1 MIDQTL
7 SLIKL
12 FVFVKLSLEFLK
24 DVRQR
29 LSELNLTGCLISS
42 SDKTVKSLV
51 TYLPAIELENYF
63 YINRIPPQLE
73 VFFDAAKNKT
83 NLKRVSDIQVDL
95 EKELSQKMIGTPISL
110 TVVLDGKPTL
120 SLTGGA
126 AKITYDRDSSFIVGE
141 ILILTAVLKS
151 LGIKTPLFSSRLS
164 ASEIK
169 KKSAF
174 RQILA
179 VQSVVLTVI
188 FDNESGINE
197 EQVKELF
204 FKFNRQH
211 SGMHL
216 SQFSQAND
224 AFPLKP
230 YVLKLAVELSLD
242 SFGGVS
248 DKSKHVKMSESYLTT
263 EYILFK
269 FLVGAVAGA
278 HVQEICKMSDEVT
291 TSSGKTVSECL
302 SNGNFDYIK
311 AFLSSWLTP
320 LEQGGKAERA
330 GFRLSAQIWQA
341 LALVIHRLISDGASV
356 QEVSNAGLILGQLD
370 YCKKASHWGDCEVMA
385 LDSNGRLYKNAANS
399 TREFRNGLADYFYGV
414 VRTY

>member
-1 MIDQTL
+1 M
-7 SLIKL
+7 
-12 FVFVKLSLEFLK
+12 
-24 DVRQR
+24 
-29 LSELNLTGCLISS
+29 
-42 SDKTVKSLV
+42 
-51 TYLPAIELENYF
+51 PAIELENYF
-63 YINRIPPQLE
+63 SVNRVPPQLG

-83 NLKRVSDIQVDL
+83 NLKRVNDIQVDL
-95 EKELSQKMIGTPISL
+95 ENELSQGAIGAPISL
-110 TVVLDGKPTL
+110 TIVLDGKPTL
-120 SLTGGA
+120 SRTGSTA
-126 AKITYDRDSSFIVGE
+126 TITYDRSSSFVVGE
-141 ILILTAVLKS
+141 ILILTALLKS

-179 VQSVVLTVI
+179 VQSVVLTII
-188 FDNESGINE
+188 FDDESGIDD
-197 EQVKELF
+197 EQVRELF

-216 SQFSQAND
+216 SQFSQAKD

-230 YVLKLAVELSLD
+230 YVLRLADELSLE

-269 FLVGAVAGA
+269 LLVGAVAGA
-278 HVQEICKMSDEVT
+278 HVQETCKMSDDVT
-291 TSSGKTVSECL
+291 AHSGKRVSESL
-302 SNGNFDYIK
+302 AKGNLDYIK
-311 AFLSSWLTP
+311 AFLSSWLAP
-320 LEQGGKAERA
+320 LEQGGKEVRV

-341 LALVIHRLISDGASV
+341 LALVIHRLISDGVSV
-356 QEVSNAGLILGQLD
+356 QDVSHAGLVLGQLD

-399 TREFRNGLADYFYGV
+399 TREFRNGLADYFYSV
-414 VRTY
+414 VSR

>member
-1 MIDQTL
+1 M
-7 SLIKL
+7 
-12 FVFVKLSLEFLK
+12 
-24 DVRQR
+24 
-29 LSELNLTGCLISS
+29 SELNLTGCLIAS
-42 SDKTVKSLV
+42 SDKTIKSLV
-51 TYLPAIELENYF
+51 TYIPAIELENYF
-63 YINRIPPQLE
+63 FVNRIPSQLE

-83 NLKRVSDIQVDL
+83 NLKRVNDIQADL
-95 EKELSQKMIGTPISL
+95 EKELSQGVIGAPISL
-110 TVVLDGKPTL
+110 TVVLSGKPALRLAGDT
-120 SLTGGA
+120 
-126 AKITYDRDSSFIVGE
+126 AKVTYDRSSSFVVGE
-141 ILILTAVLKS
+141 VLILTAVLKS
-151 LGIKTPLFSSRLS
+151 LGIRTPLFSSRLS
-164 ASEIK
+164 VSEIK

-174 RQILA
+174 RQMLA

-188 FDNESGINE
+188 FDDEIGIDD
-197 EQVKELF
+197 EQVRELF

-230 YVLKLAVELSLD
+230 YVLKLADDLSLE

-269 FLVGAVAGA
+269 FLVGAAAGA
-278 HVQEICKMSDEVT
+278 HVQEICKMSDDVMT
-291 TSSGKTVSECL
+291 PLGDKVSEYL
-302 SNGNFDYIK
+302 AKGNLDYIK
-311 AFLSSWLTP
+311 AFLSSWLAP

-341 LALVIHRLISDGASV
+341 LALVIYRLSSDGASV
-356 QEVSNAGLILGQLD
+356 QDVSHAGLILGRLD
-370 YCKKASHWGDCEVMA
+370 YSKKAVHWSDCEVMA

-399 TREFRNGLADYFYGV
+399 TREFRNGLADYFYSV
-414 VRTY
+414 IRAC

>member
-1 MIDQTL
+1 M
-7 SLIKL
+7 
-12 FVFVKLSLEFLK
+12 
-24 DVRQR
+24 
-29 LSELNLTGCLISS
+29 SELNLTGCVIANSN
-42 SDKTVKSLV
+42 KTLKSLI
-51 TYLPAIELENYF
+51 TYMPAIELENYF
-63 YINRIPPQLE
+63 FVNRVPPQLG

-83 NLKRVSDIQVDL
+83 NLKRVNDIQSDL
-95 EKELSQKMIGTPISL
+95 ETELSQGVIGAPISL
-110 TVVLDGKPTL
+110 TIVLDGKPTL
-120 SLTGGA
+120 SLASGTA
-126 AKITYDRDSSFIVGE
+126 TVTYDRSSSFVVGE
-141 ILILTAVLKS
+141 ILILTALLKS

-174 RQILA
+174 RQMLA

-188 FDNESGINE
+188 FDDEKGIGE

-230 YVLKLAVELSLD
+230 YVLKLADELGLE

-291 TSSGKTVSECL
+291 TSTGKKVSECL
-302 SNGNFDYIK
+302 SDGNLEYIK
-311 AFLSSWLTP
+311 TFLSSWLAP

-341 LALVIHRLISDGASV
+341 MALVIHRLSSDGASV
-356 QEVSNAGLILGQLD
+356 QDVSHAGLVLGQLD

-399 TREFRNGLADYFYGV
+399 TREFRNGLADYFYSV
-414 VRTY
+414 VSR

>member
-1 MIDQTL
+1 MIA
-7 SLIKL
+7 
-12 FVFVKLSLEFLK
+12 
-24 DVRQR
+24 
-29 LSELNLTGCLISS
+29 S
-42 SDKTVKSLV
+42 SDKTIKSLV
-51 TYLPAIELENYF
+51 TYIPAIELENYF
-63 YINRIPPQLE
+63 FVNRIPSQLE

-83 NLKRVSDIQVDL
+83 NLKRVNDIQADL
-95 EKELSQKMIGTPISL
+95 EKELSQGVIGAPISL
-110 TVVLDGKPTL
+110 TVVLSGKPALRLAGDT
-120 SLTGGA
+120 
-126 AKITYDRDSSFIVGE
+126 AKVTYDRSSSFVVGE
-141 ILILTAVLKS
+141 VLILTAVLKS
-151 LGIKTPLFSSRLS
+151 LGIRTPLFSSRLS
-164 ASEIK
+164 VSEIK

-174 RQILA
+174 RQMLA

-188 FDNESGINE
+188 FDDEIGIDD
-197 EQVKELF
+197 EQVRELF

-230 YVLKLAVELSLD
+230 YVLKLADDLSLE

-269 FLVGAVAGA
+269 FLVGAAAGA
-278 HVQEICKMSDEVT
+278 HVQEICKMSDDVMT
-291 TSSGKTVSECL
+291 PLGDKVSEYL
-302 SNGNFDYIK
+302 AKGNLDYIK
-311 AFLSSWLTP
+311 AFLSSWLAP

-341 LALVIHRLISDGASV
+341 LALVIYRLSSDGASV
-356 QEVSNAGLILGQLD
+356 QDVSHAGLILGRLD
-370 YCKKASHWGDCEVMA
+370 YSKKAVHWSDCEVMA

-399 TREFRNGLADYFYGV
+399 TREFRNGLADYFYSV
-414 VRTY
+414 IRAC

>member
-1 MIDQTL
+1 M
-7 SLIKL
+7 
-12 FVFVKLSLEFLK
+12 
-24 DVRQR
+24 
-29 LSELNLTGCLISS
+29 SELNLTGCLITS

-63 YINRIPPQLE
+63 YINRIPSQLE

-83 NLKRVSDIQVDL
+83 NLKRVSDIQADL
-95 EKELSQKMIGTPISL
+95 EKELSQEMIGAPISL

-120 SLTGGA
+120 SLTGDA

-141 ILILTAVLKS
+141 VLILTAVLKS

-174 RQILA
+174 RQMLA

-188 FDNESGINE
+188 FDDESGIDE

-216 SQFSQAND
+216 SQFSQANN
-224 AFPLKP
+224 AFPMKP
-230 YVLKLAVELSLD
+230 YVLSLADSLNLER
-242 SFGGVS
+242 FGGVS

-269 FLVGAVAGA
+269 LLVGAVAGA
-278 HVQEICKMSDEVT
+278 HVQEICKMSDDVMT
-291 TSSGKTVSECL
+291 PLGKKVSECL
-302 SNGNFDYIK
+302 SNGNLEYIK

-320 LEQGGKAERA
+320 LEKAGKAERA

-341 LALVIHRLISDGASV
+341 LALVIYQLVSDGASV
-356 QEVSNAGLILGQLD
+356 QDVSHAGFVLGQLD
-370 YCKKASHWGDCEVMA
+370 YSKKATHWSNCEVMA

-399 TREFRNGLADYFYGV
+399 TREFRNGLAIYFYNYVQGESS
-414 VRTY
+414 RLTF

>member
-1 MIDQTL
+1 M
-7 SLIKL
+7 
-12 FVFVKLSLEFLK
+12 
-24 DVRQR
+24 
-29 LSELNLTGCLISS
+29 SELNLTGCVIANSN
-42 SDKTVKSLV
+42 KTLKSLI
-51 TYLPAIELENYF
+51 TYIPAIELENYF
-63 YINRIPPQLE
+63 FVNRVPPLLR

-83 NLKRVSDIQVDL
+83 NLKRVNDIQVDL
-95 EKELSQKMIGTPISL
+95 EKELSQGAIGTPISL
-110 TVVLDGKPTL
+110 TMVLAGKPTL
-120 SLTGGA
+120 SRIGSTA
-126 AKITYDRDSSFIVGE
+126 TITYDRASSFVVGE

-169 KKSAF
+169 KKSVF
-174 RQILA
+174 RQMLA
-179 VQSVVLTVI
+179 VQSVVLTVV
-188 FDNESGINE
+188 FDDESGIDE

-224 AFPLKP
+224 TFPLKS
-230 YVLKLAVELSLD
+230 YVLKLADDLSLD
-242 SFGGVS
+242 RFGGVS
-248 DKSKHVKMSESYLTT
+248 DKSKHVKMSESYVTT

-278 HVQEICKMSDEVT
+278 HVQEICKMSDDVMT
-291 TSSGKTVSECL
+291 PLSKKVSECL
-302 SNGNFDYIK
+302 SNGNLEYIK
-311 AFLSSWLTP
+311 EFLNSWLTS
-320 LEQGGKAERA
+320 LEHGGKAERA

-356 QEVSNAGLILGQLD
+356 QDVSHAGLVLGRLD
-370 YCKKASHWGDCEVMA
+370 YSKRATHWNDCEVMA

-399 TREFRNGLADYFYGV
+399 TREFRNGLADYFYSV
-414 VRTY
+414 IRAC

>member
-1 MIDQTL
+1 M
-7 SLIKL
+7 
-12 FVFVKLSLEFLK
+12 
-24 DVRQR
+24 
-29 LSELNLTGCLISS
+29 SELNLTGCVIANSN
-42 SDKTVKSLV
+42 KTLKSLI
-51 TYLPAIELENYF
+51 TYMPAIELENYF
-63 YINRIPPQLE
+63 FVNRVPPQLG

-83 NLKRVSDIQVDL
+83 NLKRVNDIQADL
-95 EKELSQKMIGTPISL
+95 EKELSQGMIGAPISL

-120 SLTGGA
+120 SLVGGTA
-126 AKITYDRDSSFIVGE
+126 TVTYDRSSSFVVGE
-141 ILILTAVLKS
+141 VLILTAVLKS
-151 LGIKTPLFSSRLS
+151 LGIRTPLFSSRLS
-164 ASEIK
+164 VSEIK

-174 RQILA
+174 RQMLA

-188 FDNESGINE
+188 FDDEIGIDE

-204 FKFNRQH
+204 FKFNRHH
-211 SGMHL
+211 SGLHL

-224 AFPLKP
+224 VFPLKP
-230 YVLKLAVELSLD
+230 YVLRLADELSLE

-248 DKSKHVKMSESYLTT
+248 GKSKHVKMSESYITT

-269 FLVGAVAGA
+269 FLVGAAAGA

-302 SNGNFDYIK
+302 AKGNLDYIK
-311 AFLSSWLTP
+311 AFLSSWLAP
-320 LEQGGKAERA
+320 LEQGGKEVRV

-356 QEVSNAGLILGQLD
+356 QEVSHAGLVLGQLD
-370 YCKKASHWGDCEVMA
+370 YCKKATHWSDCEVMA

-399 TREFRNGLADYFYGV
+399 TREFRNGLADYFYRIV
-414 VRTY
+414 SK